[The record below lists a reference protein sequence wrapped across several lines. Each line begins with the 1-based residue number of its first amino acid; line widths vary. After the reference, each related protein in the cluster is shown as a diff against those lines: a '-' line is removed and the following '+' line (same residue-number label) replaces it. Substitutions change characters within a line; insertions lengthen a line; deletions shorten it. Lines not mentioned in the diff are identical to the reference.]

1 MSKKRIANKLLKY
14 GESLDDWVRP
24 VEGKQRF
31 SLRRANS
38 FLVGVLLDRKI
49 DARRAWNAA
58 DWIVESIGSDERK
71 FWTATRKMETANL
84 EGFMRYGWGGM
95 SFHRHW
101 QTMSTNLVGCADLI
115 VEKYQEDPR
124 KIWNYQRRVSVV
136 RDRFEEFP
144 GIGKALSRMA
154 VLILVRNNGL
164 IGGKKSLP
172 KLDVKP
178 NDLLKR
184 VFERAGLVPPNPSF
198 EDFLEVARQLSPDFP
213 AALDAPAWVIGRE
226 FCKPHDPR
234 CGDCPL
240 DKLCPKVGL

>member
-14 GESLDDWVRP
+14 GEYLDDWVRP
-24 VEGKQRF
+24 VEEKRRF
-31 SLRRANS
+31 SLYRANS
-38 FLVGVLLDRKI
+38 FFVGVLLDRQI
-49 DARRAWNAA
+49 DAQRAWNAA
-58 DWIVESIGSDERK
+58 DWIVELIGRDEHDL
-71 FWTATRKMETANL
+71 WTTTRKMETPNL

-101 QTMSTNLVGCADLI
+101 QTMSKNLVGCADII
-115 VEKYQEDPR
+115 VEKYHGDPR
-124 KIWNYQRRVSVV
+124 KIWNNQHCVSLV

-164 IGGKKSLP
+164 IDGKKSLS

-178 NDLLKR
+178 DDLLKR
-184 VFERAGLVPPNPSF
+184 VFERAGLVPSNPSF
-198 EDFLEVARQLSPDFP
+198 EDFLEVARQLSPNFP

-226 FCKPHDPR
+226 FCKPHDPQ

-240 DKLCPKVGL
+240 DKLCPKIGL